1 MSKEIFE
8 EIGGPHRGHAAGDT
22 DIEKQASQ
30 LASDVKYKVKKTMSG
45 VTRMT
50 PAQVSQA
57 YLQQLAKSP
66 APTAVKALAK
76 KKLMGK
82 LNEQFTVDD
91 IVENSLVSA
100 FDKVFVHGVDN
111 TESLENDEYLMQLEE
126 TGERKYKVRVTDKKT
141 GNSYVRYAT
150 RSKISELRAN
160 PNISSVEM
168 TEYGKPYETER
179 TTGDRTAA
187 AKSGKDYDG
196 DGKVESGAKEYR
208 GVVHNA
214 IQRRKGGTP
223 DGRDS
228 SSVKEEF
235 ISEVDKKDKKNDKID
250 VMQGK
255 NTCVKLFPD
264 SEVREHTQLVEKSS
278 SVNQQQAAG
287 AALSAKRGKIDPS
300 ELKGASLEMYKT
312 MTEKQLRDFA
322 KTKHKGLPE
331 KVEEETCSS
340 KDGEDTRGNYT
351 KVNLIKNKLRAM
363 GAKNPI
369 VMVASEET
377 VEKGMG
383 LSIAASKALGKL
395 FSNNRTSEAEA
406 TKSAQKNITD
416 PIGFAIKGKSSG
428 TSSDQMVN
436 KRRPQ
441 TDLQKRVAAKT
452 QQVVNQSYELDGN
465 VISEREFDEPGEE
478 DWRPDV
484 RAHNK
489 AVGYRG
495 GYKPYKRG
503 TNRPKPE
510 NPGPGSQAKPAN

>member
-1 MSKEIFE
+1 
-8 EIGGPHRGHAAGDT
+8 
-22 DIEKQASQ
+22 
-30 LASDVKYKVKKTMSG
+30 MSG

-100 FDKVFVHGVDN
+100 FEKVFVLGVDN
-111 TESLENDEYLMQLEE
+111 TELLENDEYLMQLEE

-141 GNSYVRYAT
+141 GNSYIRYAT
-150 RSKISELRAN
+150 RPKISELRAN

-179 TTGDRTAA
+179 TKGERTAA

-235 ISEVDKKDKKNDKID
+235 ISEVDKKDKKNNKID
-250 VMQGK
+250 VMRGK
-255 NTCVKLFPD
+255 NTCVKVFPD

-287 AALSAKRGKIDPS
+287 AALSAKRGKIDSS

-340 KDGEDTRGNYT
+340 KEGEDTRGDYT
-351 KVNLIKNKLRAM
+351 KINLIKNKLRAM

-369 VMVASEET
+369 VMVAPSEDVKEGSFDINPSAHRKMQRI
-377 VEKGMG
+377 EK
-383 LSIAASKALGKL
+383 
-395 FSNNRTSEAEA
+395 A
-406 TKSAQKNITD
+406 TEL
-416 PIGFAIKGKSSG
+416 KGKTSG
-428 TSSDQMVN
+428 SAGEAI
-436 KRRPQ
+436 RRMGGSGASLPV
-441 TDLQKRVAAKT
+441 QKAHFEPT
-452 QQVVNQSYELDGN
+452 GN

-495 GYKPYKRG
+495 GYNKYRG
-503 TNRPKPE
+503 TRKPRPE
-510 NPGPGSQAKPAN
+510 NPGPGSQAKPAD